1 VKLRCRHRVLALD
14 RVAVMGVI
22 NVTPDSFSDGG
33 LWVDARSAIAHG
45 VDMVEKGADILD
57 VGGESTRPGATPVP
71 EEEELRRVLPVV
83 DALAREVDVPI
94 SIDTRKARVARSAVA
109 AGATVLNETAG
120 EAGDGSVDAVA
131 ADSGAALVLM
141 HSRGTP
147 ATMGQLT
154 DYADVV
160 GDVAAWLRGRAARAE
175 EAGVPQECIAV
186 DPGYGFAKDSRQSL
200 ALLRGLRRI
209 VGLPYPVL
217 VGTSRKS
224 FIGSALG
231 LPLDARLEG
240 TAATVAWAVSQG
252 AAIVRVHDVEPMV
265 RVVRMIE
272 AIMSPEGSP

>member
-33 LWVDARSAIAHG
+33 LWADARSAIAHG

-71 EEEELRRVLPVV
+71 EEEELRRVLPVI

-109 AGATVLNETAG
+109 AGATVLNETSG

-160 GDVAAWLRGRAARAE
+160 GNVAAWLRGRAARAE

-186 DPGYGFAKDSRQSL
+186 DPGYGFAKDARQSL

-209 VGLPYPVL
+209 VDLPYPVL

-231 LPLDARLEG
+231 LPIDARLEG

>member
-1 VKLRCRHRVLALD
+1 MKLRCRHRVLALD

-33 LWVDARSAIAHG
+33 LWVDPRSAIAHG

-57 VGGESTRPGATPVP
+57 VGGESTRPGATPVS

-160 GDVAAWLRGRAARAE
+160 GDVAGWLRGRAGRAE

-186 DPGYGFAKDSRQSL
+186 DPGYGFAKDARQSL
-200 ALLRGLRRI
+200 ELLRRLRTI
-209 VGLPYPVL
+209 VDLPYPVL

-231 LPLDARLEG
+231 LPTDARLEG

>member
-1 VKLRCRHRVLALD
+1 
-14 RVAVMGVI
+14 MGVI

-33 LWVDARSAIAHG
+33 LWVDPRSAIAHG

-57 VGGESTRPGATPVP
+57 VGGESTRPGATPVS

-160 GDVAAWLRGRAARAE
+160 GDVAGWLRGRATRAE

-186 DPGYGFAKDSRQSL
+186 DPGYGFAKDARQSL
-200 ALLRGLRRI
+200 ELLRRLRTI
-209 VGLPYPVL
+209 VDLPYPVL

-224 FIGSALG
+224 FIGSVLG
-231 LPLDARLEG
+231 LPTDARFEG